1 MPALA
6 RVIEVCDEI
15 VAYLKTNWTGQAPT
29 ITRSYM
35 AAFQVE
41 SFTGPAVYV
50 IPSSYGQVEILDRS
64 EDTNEHTISI
74 VFVDKYTEAAETIP
88 TAWIDERVRLV
99 EQQIYEPIGDHR
111 NEAIDGLWPETATV
125 NTIYDLDFLHQTR
138 LFISE
143 VEIGLREAV
152 EG

>member
-6 RVIEVCDEI
+6 RVNEVCDEI
-15 VAYLKTNWTGQAPT
+15 VAYLQTNWSGTAPT
-29 ITRSYM
+29 IERSYM

-41 SFTGPAVYV
+41 DFTGPKVFV
-50 IPSSYGQVEILDRS
+50 IPSAYGQVEIATRASDI
-64 EDTNEHTISI
+64 DGYTISI
-74 VFVDKYTEAAETIP
+74 VFVEKYTAAAETIP

-99 EQQIYEPIGDHR
+99 EQQIYEPLGDHR
-111 NEAIDGLWPETATV
+111 DEAITGLWPETATV
-125 NTIYDLDFLHQTR
+125 NTIFDLDFLHQTR

-143 VEIGLREAV
+143 VEIELREEV